1 MVSSS
6 ISPLSYNLTVTSS
19 EFIKRVCTRLFSLD
33 LNRSCVFVFGFI
45 VRSFLSSG
53 RTGSASTFFTV
64 SVFGLTK
71 IVLLVVLAGLFLFGL
86 VTGGFVVVF
95 VVELLAG
102 GLVFTSAGLLF
113 TGEFFFLKNG
123 ST

>member
-33 LNRSCVFVFGFI
+33 LNRFCVFEFGFT
-45 VRSFLSSG
+45 VRSFRSSG
-53 RTGSASTFFTV
+53 RTGSGSTFFTV
-64 SVFGLTK
+64 STFGFTKTVVFF
-71 IVLLVVLAGLFLFGL
+71 AGLVLFEL
-86 VTGGFVVVF
+86 VTGGFVPVF
-95 VVELLAG
+95 VVGLLVG
-102 GLVFTSAGLLF
+102 GLVLTSGGLLF
-113 TGEFFFLKNG
+113 TGGFFFLKNG

>member
-19 EFIKRVCTRLFSLD
+19 EFIKRVCKRLFSLD
-33 LNRSCVFVFGFI
+33 LNRSCVFEFGFT

-53 RTGSASTFFTV
+53 RTGSASALITV
-64 SVFGLTK
+64 STFGFTKTVFFF
-71 IVLLVVLAGLFLFGL
+71 AGLFLFEL
-86 VTGGFVVVF
+86 VTGDFVPVF

-102 GLVFTSAGLLF
+102 GLVFTSGGLLF
-113 TGEFFFLKNG
+113 TGGFFFLKNG

>member
-6 ISPLSYNLTVTSS
+6 ISPLSYNLTKTSS
-19 EFIKRVCTRLFSLD
+19 VFISRVCTRLFSLD

-53 RTGSASTFFTV
+53 FTGSSTFFTV
-64 SVFGLTK
+64 SIFGFTKTVFFF
-71 IVLLVVLAGLFLFGL
+71 VLAVLFLVEL
-86 VTGGFVVVF
+86 VTGDFVVF

-102 GLVFTSAGLLF
+102 GLVFTSGGLLF
-113 TGEFFFLKNG
+113 TGDFFFLKNG